1 MDDSEKLNEIIN
13 ACRRGN
19 NEAFSKLVDI
29 YSTRCYGY
37 FYRLTGNTADSND
50 LLGELFLKLVEKI
63 RSFRGGSFE
72 KWLFTVASNI
82 FHDFLRQKYQRKKL
96 LDRKVEQFGSE
107 TPSHGPDA
115 ELLDR
120 LGEKLAKLDH
130 DTAELLML
138 RFYGRLSFKE
148 LAGMRSEPIGTTLS
162 KVHRGLKKLRE
173 LMRAKNE

>member
-96 LDRKVEQFGSE
+96 LDRKVEQSGSDR
-107 TPSHGPDA
+107 PSHGPDA

-120 LGEKLAKLDH
+120 LGEKLAKLDP

-148 LAGMRSEPIGTTLS
+148 LAEMRSEPIGTTLS
-162 KVHRGLKKLRE
+162 KVHRGLKKLGE
-173 LMRAKNE
+173 LMREKNE

>member
-96 LDRKVEQFGSE
+96 LDRKVEQFSSD

-120 LGEKLAKLDH
+120 LGEKLAKLDP
-130 DTAELLML
+130 DTAELLIL

-148 LAGMRSEPIGTTLS
+148 LAEMRSEPIGTTLS
-162 KVHRGLKKLRE
+162 KVHRGLKKLGE
-173 LMRAKNE
+173 LMREKNE